1 MLKKKTLK
9 KIFSVCLSVVVI
21 ICVCVYFYIRN
32 RNLKNEKNLLS
43 LADNIISE
51 EIVTPKADGTTISG
65 SEDYLEENNS
75 EEKELF
81 SAEKIEQDANVL
93 GKIKIKKIGVEAPIM
108 DGTSQDVLRMSVG
121 HFKRT
126 NYWNGNV
133 ALASHNRGSY
143 AHYFKNINKLDIGDE
158 ITYQTKL
165 GTRIYQVSEIEEI
178 SENDLSVLEG
188 TESNTITL
196 ITCIVNKSN
205 LRLCVRGI
213 EKI

>member
-51 EIVTPKADGTTISG
+51 EIVTPTVDGTTISS

-188 TESNTITL
+188 TESNTIT
-196 ITCIVNKSN
+196 
-205 LRLCVRGI
+205 
-213 EKI
+213 

>member
-9 KIFSVCLSVVVI
+9 KVFSVCLSVIVI
-21 ICVCVYFYIRN
+21 ICVCLYFYIKIK
-32 RNLKNEKNLLS
+32 NLKNEKALLS
-43 LADNIISE
+43 LANNIISE
-51 EIVTPKADGTTISG
+51 EVITPKTDEITNSA
-65 SEDYLEENNS
+65 SEDYLANDNN

-81 SAEKIEQDANVL
+81 SVEKIEQDSNVL
-93 GKIKIKKIGVEAPIM
+93 GKIKIEKIGVEAPVM
-108 DGTSQDVLRMSVG
+108 DGTSQDILRKSVG
-121 HFKRT
+121 HFQRT

-165 GTRIYQVSEIEEI
+165 GTRIYQVNEIEEI
-178 SENDLSVLEG
+178 SENDLSVLED
-188 TESNTITL
+188 TKNNTITL

-205 LRLCVRGI
+205 LRLCVKGI

>member
-9 KIFSVCLSVVVI
+9 KIFSVCLSVIVV
-21 ICVCVYFYIRN
+21 ICVCLYFYIKN
-32 RNLKNEKNLLS
+32 KNLKNEKELLS

-51 EIVTPKADGTTISG
+51 EVVTPKSNETTNSD
-65 SEDYLEENNS
+65 SRDYLDNNNS
-75 EEKELF
+75 REKELF
-81 SAEKIEQDANVL
+81 SVEKIEQDDNVL
-93 GKIKIKKIGVEAPIM
+93 GKIKIKKIGVEAPVM
-108 DGTSQDVLRMSVG
+108 DGTSQDILRMSVG
-121 HFKRT
+121 HFQRS
-126 NYWNGNV
+126 NYWDGNV

-158 ITYQTKL
+158 IVYQTKL

-178 SENDLSVLEG
+178 SENDLSVLEE
-188 TESNTITL
+188 TKNNTITL